1 MSSLGSA
8 PDTAR
13 RAQVR
18 SWVLYDCGATAVN
31 AIVVTFVFSVYLTD
45 GVGAGLPGDTTPSNW
60 LGRALTAAGL
70 VVALLAPVTGIWV
83 DAPHRRRRV
92 LVVLTATVAVLVAC
106 MSFIRTDHTYLWA
119 GLALLAIT
127 AACNDLA
134 TVPYNAM
141 LSQLSTPAT
150 SGRISGAG
158 LAFGYGGS
166 VGLLLI
172 VFAGFMSGDGGLLG
186 LPTDDGQNVRAA
198 MLLTAV
204 WFVIFAL
211 PLLFTAPSPPADAA
225 HRPVGL
231 LASYRKLWTEVKGEW
246 RRDRN
251 VVYYLVASA
260 VFRDGLTGVFT
271 FGAVLGV
278 SVYGI
283 SPASVLLFGV
293 CACVV
298 AAVGA
303 VVGGHLDDRFGAK
316 PVIVSAL
323 SLMVVIGLTL
333 MTLSGQLAFWVCGLL
348 LCLCIGPT
356 LSAARTQM
364 LRMSTEGKEGVA
376 FGLYTTT
383 GRAAAPLAP
392 WLFSL
397 FIGIFGTDRAGMG
410 GLCVVLALG
419 LVLMLGVRT
428 PPKVSAERTADRQA

>member
-1 MSSLGSA
+1 MSSPGSA

-13 RAQVR
+13 RSQVR

-31 AIVVTFVFSVYLTD
+31 AIVVTFVFSVYLTNA
-45 GVGAGLPGDTTPSNW
+45 VGEGLPGETTPSSW
-60 LGRALTAAGL
+60 LGRALTVAG
-70 VVALLAPVTGIWV
+70 VIVALLAPVTGIWV
-83 DAPHRRRRV
+83 DAPHRRRRA
-92 LVVLTATVAVLVAC
+92 LALLTGAVVLLVAS
-106 MSFIRTDHTYLWA
+106 MSFIRTDHSYLWA

-158 LAFGYGGS
+158 LAVGYGGS

-172 VFAGFMSGDGGLLG
+172 VYALFISGDGGLLG

-204 WFVIFAL
+204 WFLVFAL
-211 PLLFTAPSPPADAA
+211 PLVLRGPNPPADAA
-225 HRPVGL
+225 HRPVGFF
-231 LASYRKLWTEVKGEW
+231 ASYRRLWDEVRSEW

-251 VVYYLVASA
+251 VVFYLVASA

-278 SVYGI
+278 NVYGI

-293 CACVV
+293 CACLV
-298 AAVGA
+298 AAAGA
-303 VVGGHLDDRFGAK
+303 VVGGLLDDRFGAK
-316 PVIVSAL
+316 PVILGAL
-323 SLMVVIGLTL
+323 TLMIAVGLTL

-348 LCLCIGPT
+348 LCLFIGPT

-376 FGLYTTT
+376 FGLYMTT

-392 WLFSL
+392 WLFFL
-397 FIGIFGTDRAGMG
+397 FIDMFGTDRAGMG

-419 LVLMLGVRT
+419 LILMLGVKT
-428 PPKVSAERTADRQA
+428 PRTAR

>member
-1 MSSLGSA
+1 MSSPGSA

-13 RAQVR
+13 RSQVR

-31 AIVVTFVFSVYLTD
+31 AIVVTFVFSVYLTNA
-45 GVGAGLPGDTTPSNW
+45 VGEGLPGDTSPSSW
-60 LGRALTAAGL
+60 LGRALTVAGL
-70 VVALLAPVTGIWV
+70 IVALFAPITGIWV
-83 DAPHRRRRV
+83 DAPHRRRRA
-92 LVVLTATVAVLVAC
+92 LALLTGAVVVLVAG
-106 MSFIRTDHTYLWA
+106 MSFIGTDHSYLWA

-158 LAFGYGGS
+158 LAVGYGGS

-172 VFAGFMSGDGGLLG
+172 VYALFISGDGGLLG

-198 MLLTAV
+198 MLLTAA
-204 WFVIFAL
+204 WFVVFAL
-211 PLLFTAPSPPADAA
+211 PLVLKGPNPPADAA
-225 HRPVGL
+225 HRPVGII
-231 LASYRKLWTEVKGEW
+231 ASYRKLWHEVRSEW

-278 SVYGI
+278 NVYGI

-293 CACVV
+293 CACLV
-298 AAVGA
+298 AALGA
-303 VVGGHLDDRFGAK
+303 VVGGLLDDRFGAK
-316 PVIVSAL
+316 PVILGAL
-323 SLMVVIGLTL
+323 SLMIIVGLTL

-348 LCLCIGPT
+348 LCLFIGPT

-376 FGLYTTT
+376 FGLYMTT

-392 WLFSL
+392 WLFFL
-397 FIGIFGTDRAGMG
+397 FIDAFGTDRAGMG

-419 LVLMLGVRT
+419 LILMLGVKT
-428 PPKVSAERTADRQA
+428 PRVSAR

>member
-1 MSSLGSA
+1 MSSPGSA

-13 RAQVR
+13 RSQVR
-18 SWVLYDCGATAVN
+18 SWVLYDCGATSVN
-31 AIVVTFVFSVYLTD
+31 AIVVTFVFSVYLTNA
-45 GVGAGLPGDTTPSNW
+45 VGDGLPGETSPSSW
-60 LGRALTAAGL
+60 LGRALTVAGL
-70 VVALLAPVTGIWV
+70 IVALLAPITGVWV
-83 DAPHRRRRV
+83 DAPHRRRRA
-92 LVVLTATVAVLVAC
+92 LALLTGAVVVLVAG
-106 MSFIRTDHTYLWA
+106 MSFIGTNYSYLWA

-158 LAFGYGGS
+158 LAVGYGGS

-172 VFAGFMSGDGGLLG
+172 IYALFISGDGGLLG

-198 MLLTAV
+198 MLLTAA
-204 WFVIFAL
+204 WFLVFAL
-211 PLLFTAPSPPADAA
+211 PLVLKGPNPPADAA
-225 HRPVGL
+225 HRPIGII
-231 LASYRKLWTEVKGEW
+231 ASYRKLWHEVRSEW

-278 SVYGI
+278 NVYGI

-293 CACVV
+293 CACLV
-298 AAVGA
+298 AALGA
-303 VVGGHLDDRFGAK
+303 VVGGLLDDRFGAK
-316 PVIVSAL
+316 PVILGAL
-323 SLMVVIGLTL
+323 SLMIIVGLTL

-348 LCLCIGPT
+348 LCLFIGPT

-364 LRMSTEGKEGVA
+364 LRMSTAGKEGVA
-376 FGLYTTT
+376 FGLYMTT

-392 WLFSL
+392 WLFFL
-397 FIGIFGTDRAGMG
+397 FIDAFGTDRAGMG
-410 GLCVVLALG
+410 GLCAVLG
-419 LVLMLGVRT
+419 LGLILMLGVKT
-428 PPKVSAERTADRQA
+428 PRVGAH

>member
-1 MSSLGSA
+1 MSSPGSA
-8 PDTAR
+8 PAKAR
-13 RAQVR
+13 RSQVR

-45 GVGAGLPGDTTPSNW
+45 AVGAGLPGETTPSSW
-60 LGRALTAAGL
+60 LGWALTAAGL
-70 VVALLAPVTGIWV
+70 IVALLAPVTGIWV
-83 DAPHRRRRV
+83 DAPHRRRRALALLAGAV
-92 LVVLTATVAVLVAC
+92 VLLVVS
-106 MSFIRTDHTYLWA
+106 MSFIRTDYTYLWA
-119 GLALLAIT
+119 GLALLAFT

-150 SGRISGAG
+150 SGRVSGAG
-158 LAFGYGGS
+158 LAVGYGGS

-172 VFAGFMSGDGGLLG
+172 VYIGFMAGDGGLLG

-198 MLLTAV
+198 MLLTAA
-204 WFVIFAL
+204 WFVAFTL
-211 PLLFTAPSPPADAA
+211 PLLITAPAPAPDPA
-225 HRPVGL
+225 HRSVGFF
-231 LASYRKLWTEVKGEW
+231 ASYRKLWAEVRSEW
-246 RRDRN
+246 HRDRN

-260 VFRDGLTGVFT
+260 IFRDGLTGVFT

-293 CACVV
+293 CACLV

-303 VVGGHLDDRFGAK
+303 VAGGLLDDRFGAK
-316 PVIVSAL
+316 PVIVTAL
-323 SLMVVIGLTL
+323 TLMIVVGLTL
-333 MTLSGQLAFWVCGLL
+333 MTLSGPLAFWICGLL
-348 LCLCIGPT
+348 LCLFIGPT

-364 LRMSTEGKEGVA
+364 LRISTEGKEGVA

-392 WLFSL
+392 WLFAL

-410 GLCVVLALG
+410 GLCLVLGIG
-419 LVLMLGVRT
+419 LILMLGVRT
-428 PPKVSAERTADRQA
+428 PRTVRAV